1 MKTTLLNNEDIFSVH
16 LQTNSRLRYLASKGK
31 HKTEAEK
38 NSGQEGAQEVS
49 GLIYS
54 SAASAKESNQ
64 ALQGKRKPLSLF
76 ICISGERFPCGQSQP
91 VMSLT
96 LSVAC
101 LEKSGSDSNRQ
112 WP

>member
-1 MKTTLLNNEDIFSVH
+1 MKTTLLNSEDIFSVR

-38 NSGQEGAQEVS
+38 NPGQEGAQKVL

-64 ALQGKRKPLSLF
+64 ALQGKRKPLLLF
-76 ICISGERFPCGQSQP
+76 VSISGERFPYGQSQP
-91 VMSLT
+91 VISLT
-96 LSVAC
+96 LSLCPA
-101 LEKSGSDSNRQ
+101 
-112 WP
+112 